1 MSNQIRFIGASR
13 AAQLVQ
19 EEIDDAS
26 RSDAKVL
33 ITGESG
39 VGKEVVAQLIHQ
51 QSRRGRAPLVT
62 INCAGVPDS
71 LLATEMFGHM
81 RGSFTDAH
89 RDTTGWLEKAH
100 RGTIFMDEIGEMSLS
115 MQSLLLRFLENGE
128 IQRVGSERQSTQ
140 VDVRLVAAT
149 NRRLADRIA
158 TGEFREDLFYRLNVI
173 HIDIPPLR
181 ERREDI
187 APLLDHFLRIFSQS
201 HSMERPMFSQEAT
214 EQLMAC
220 DWPGNVRQL
229 RNVAERLVVR
239 ARQGIITTADLPRE
253 VLSGPVSP
261 NPSATL
267 APTRAPAEILFER
280 MVRNGETFWTVVYEP
295 FMARDLTRSDLRE
308 LVRHAL
314 GITRGNYKNVAQL
327 FNVPA
332 DYKRLLNF
340 LRKYQCHLPIQEFRA
355 IPVEHSAAPRSF
367 PEAVGE

>member
-1 MSNQIRFIGASR
+1 MSNPIRFIGASR
-13 AAQLVQ
+13 AAQFVQ

-51 QSRRGRAPLVT
+51 QSRRGRAPLIT

-71 LLATEMFGHM
+71 LLATEMFGHT

-89 RDTTGWLEKAH
+89 RNTTGWLEKAH

-128 IQRVGSERQSTQ
+128 IQRVGSERQSTR
-140 VDVRLVAAT
+140 VDVRLIAAT

-187 APLLDHFLRIFSQS
+187 APLLDHFLRVFSVS
-201 HSMERPMFSQEAT
+201 HGVERPTLSHEAT
-214 EQLMAC
+214 EQLITC

-239 ARQGIITTADLPRE
+239 ARQGVITSADLPRE
-253 VLSGPVSP
+253 VLSGPRAH
-261 NPSATL
+261 NISATL
-267 APTRAPAEILFER
+267 ATTREPAEMLFER
-280 MVRNGETFWTVVYEP
+280 MVRDGEPFWTVVYEP

-314 GITRGNYKNVAQL
+314 GMTRGNYKNVAQM
-327 FNVPA
+327 FNIPG

-355 IPVEHSAAPRSF
+355 IPVQRAAAPRSF

>member
-1 MSNQIRFIGASR
+1 
-13 AAQLVQ
+13 
-19 EEIDDAS
+19 
-26 RSDAKVL
+26 
-33 ITGESG
+33 
-39 VGKEVVAQLIHQ
+39 
-51 QSRRGRAPLVT
+51 
-62 INCAGVPDS
+62 
-71 LLATEMFGHM
+71 
-81 RGSFTDAH
+81 
-89 RDTTGWLEKAH
+89 
-100 RGTIFMDEIGEMSLS
+100 MDEIGEMSLS

-149 NRRLADRIA
+149 IRRLTDRIA
-158 TGEFREDLFYRLNVI
+158 TGEFREDLFYRLIVI

-187 APLLDHFLRIFSQS
+187 APLLDHFLRIFSKT
-201 HSMERPMFSQEAT
+201 HGVERPTFSQEAT

-239 ARQGIITTADLPRE
+239 ARQGTITTADLPRE
-253 VLSGPVSP
+253 VLSGPAQ
-261 NPSATL
+261 NPSATPL
-267 APTRAPAEILFER
+267 PTPAPAEILFDR
-280 MVRNGETFWTVVYEP
+280 MVRNGESFWTVVYEP

-327 FNVPA
+327 FNVPG

-355 IPVEHSAAPRSF
+355 IPVQLPEAPRSF